1 MPQDFPAEEVE
12 LLEAFAAQCAQA
24 LDRLQVREAE
34 RQAALE
40 VQQISQTLQRSL
52 LTPPPPRKHLR
63 VAVGYQPA
71 SRSAQVGGDWHDAHG
86 RPDGVTTVVVG
97 DVAGHD
103 QDAAAAMAQVRNVLR
118 GVAQVLPGSPA
129 DVVAGLDAALAEL
142 ELGVLATLVLGQL
155 SPAPDGGGQWLLR
168 WCNAGHPP
176 PLLVR
181 TDGTTELLAREPDL
195 LVGLLREVARTDHEV
210 VLGRGDSV
218 LFYTDGLVETR
229 RGDIEADLDRLR
241 RRVAAAGAPDPWAL
255 VDGLLAGAGGL
266 DDDVALLAV
275 QVERS

>member
-1 MPQDFPAEEVE
+1 
-12 LLEAFAAQCAQA
+12 
-24 LDRLQVREAE
+24 
-34 RQAALE
+34 
-40 VQQISQTLQRSL
+40 
-52 LTPPPPRKHLR
+52 

-71 SRSAQVGGDWHDAHG
+71 SRSAQVGGDWHDAFG

-118 GVAQVLPGSPA
+118 GVAQVLPVSPA

-142 ELGVLATLVLGQL
+142 QLGVLATLALGQL
-155 SPAPDGGGQWLLR
+155 SPAPGRPGQWRLR

-181 TDGTTELLAREPDL
+181 ADGTTALPAREPDL
-195 LVGLLREVARTDHEV
+195 LVGLLREVPRADHEV
-210 VLGRGDSV
+210 LLHPGDTVL
-218 LFYTDGLVETR
+218 LYTDGLVETR
-229 RGDIEADLDRLR
+229 RGDIEADLERLQ
-241 RRVAAAGAPDPWAL
+241 RRVAADGAPDPQAL
-255 VDGLLAGAGGL
+255 VDGLLAGAGVL

-275 QVERS
+275 QVERT